1 MEPTRTCGKSPFDLP
16 AETLATLA
24 EIGQELNAS
33 LELDKVLEKTA
44 ELVKRLIDY
53 EIFSVMLIDE
63 ESGRLFHRFAIGY
76 TRTLSKRGEFPIGQ
90 GITGTAAATGL
101 AVRVGDVSQDSRYL
115 NAFDAVQSELAVPLV
130 YKGKAIGVL
139 DIQSRQLNYFT
150 KDQQNI
156 LTLLAS
162 RLAVAI
168 ENARLFQ
175 RARVD
180 RRKRCWC

>member
-1 MEPTRTCGKSPFDLP
+1 MTENWHGCRHRSKFDPKYGTSRIEIAVRLLP
-16 AETLATLA
+16 AVETLATLA

-76 TRTLSKRGEFPIGQ
+76 TPDIIETWRIPIGQ

-101 AVRVGDVSQDSRYL
+101 AVRVGDVSQDPRYL
-115 NAFDAVQSELAVPLV
+115 NAFDAVQSELAVPLM

-168 ENARLFQ
+168 
-175 RARVD
+175 
-180 RRKRCWC
+180 